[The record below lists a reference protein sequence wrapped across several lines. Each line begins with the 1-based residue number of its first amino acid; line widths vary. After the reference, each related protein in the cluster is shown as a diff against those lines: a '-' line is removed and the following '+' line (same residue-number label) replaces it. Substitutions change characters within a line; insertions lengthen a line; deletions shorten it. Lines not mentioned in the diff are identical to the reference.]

1 MKKKIYNILGAF
13 LLIGLITACANNN
26 TPEDASP
33 DRTQQDQNTDQNQNT
48 EQDQKQEE
56 DLETID
62 FKLSTDEALEIAK
75 EKSEGDVTELGVEKE
90 NNRYVYKIEMMTD
103 TEETEV
109 KIDADT
115 GDILKEI
122 TEPLD
127 QDEIN
132 TERQRK
138 KIDLTNTIG
147 HKKAIS
153 IAKKEENGNAI
164 EWMLKRENGPT
175 YYEIDL
181 LDERQNEFEIKV
193 DAQSGNVLEVDKN
206 D

>member
-13 LLIGLITACANNN
+13 LLICLITACANND
-26 TPEDASP
+26 TPEEASP
-33 DRTQQDQNTDQNQNT
+33 DRTQQDQNTEQNQNT

-62 FKLSTDEALEIAK
+62 FKLSTDEALQIAK

-115 GDILKEI
+115 GDILKEN

-138 KIDLTNTIG
+138 KIDLNNTIDY
-147 HKKAIS
+147 KKAIS

-164 EWMLKRENGPT
+164 KWMLKREDGPT

-181 LDERQNEFEIKV
+181 LDEQQNKYEIKV
-193 DAQSGNVLEVDKN
+193 DAQSGNVLEVEKN